1 MSLRQ
6 KIVPILGAVALSALN
21 LAGCYEGKDG
31 LHYLSESS
39 KQKADIEVPK
49 PERIDYF
56 AEIPL
61 KSLSGMAMTSGDFD
75 KDGDLDLIDLIV
87 GAYAPNAY
95 YARLYFFEGD
105 GKGNFK
111 LKTYSK

>member
-6 KIVPILGAVALSALN
+6 KIVPILGAVALSALS

-31 LHYLSESS
+31 LHYVSESS
-39 KQKADIEVPK
+39 KQKADIEISK
-49 PERIDYF
+49 SRDYF
-56 AEIPL
+56 A
-61 KSLSGMAMTSGDFD
+61 SLSIYESRSPMAMTSGDFD
-75 KDGDLDLIDLIV
+75 KDGDLDLIV
-87 GAYAPNAY
+87 GVENRADDGWVKAK
-95 YARLYFFEGD
+95 LYFFEGD